1 MMSALCNS
9 TYKDGRPP
17 SDREV
22 AHMLTALLMAG
33 QHTSSTSTSWTLMHL
48 AHDQEVAE
56 ALYQEQVKFFSNPD
70 GSLRSMTHE
79 EMKGLPLLDGVIR
92 ETLRLHSPIH
102 TIMVSYLSRSTNRN
116 LKIPCSVRLSLTW
129 LFPEPSELRRKTVTT
144 SSPKDTLPSPPP
156 HLLKSTSAFG
166 ITPINGTL
174 TVGQTPTVRLR
185 WLCKSISA
193 VEIRLITVTVS
204 SVKAQTVF
212 ISHLVLAGID
222 ASANT

>member
-102 TIMVSYLSRSTNRN
+102 TIMVSYLAFYQSQ
-116 LKIPCSVRLSLTW
+116 LKDSL
-129 LFPEPSELRRKTVTT
+129 
-144 SSPKDTLPSPPP
+144 
-156 HLLKSTSAFG
+156 
-166 ITPINGTL
+166 
-174 TVGQTPTVRLR
+174 
-185 WLCKSISA
+185 
-193 VEIRLITVTVS
+193 
-204 SVKAQTVF
+204 
-212 ISHLVLAGID
+212 
-222 ASANT
+222 